1 MIRPIRKTHVTEEVF
16 LQMKQMIIDKNWKPG
31 DKLPSEHELCE
42 LFGVSRGTIR
52 NALQKLATLGLIETR
67 VGEGSF
73 ITEIDNT
80 APLNNLVPTV
90 YFEDDMEAIL
100 EFRREIETGTAA
112 LAATKANKE
121 DLKELRTILKDM
133 EDLQDDL
140 DKLYIADLNFHYKI
154 AQISRNP
161 LIIKT
166 YEIMDDVYSTHMK
179 RMVKKMGGSYGMYYH
194 KKIVDAIETGD
205 VDKAREYMRQH
216 IKENEEFINSKKS
229 KDAK

>member
-121 DLKELRTILKDM
+121 DIKELRTILKDM